1 MRAIGKQASV
11 ILAGC
16 IGAVMMGAVA
26 QAGDVGPKIPIDK
39 SKGSCVLPGDQM
51 RREHMK
57 ILMHRRDDTMFRGIR
72 GGKKALS
79 ACLTCHMVKDEKTGK
94 PVTVAS
100 PKHFCRVCH
109 DYAAVKVDCWQ
120 CHKSVP
126 EAAERQAMIGPDGR
140 LKASLMAQL
149 KAFVHREQGG
159 RN

>member
-1 MRAIGKQASV
+1 MRALGRGASV
-11 ILAGC
+11 IMAACAGLLLANTAAG
-16 IGAVMMGAVA
+16 
-26 QAGDVGPKIPIDK
+26 AGDIVPKIPIDK

-57 ILMHRRDDTMFRGIR
+57 ILMHRRDQTVYQGIR
-72 GGKKALS
+72 GGKASFS

-109 DYAAVKVDCWQ
+109 DYAAVKVDCWE

-126 EAAERQAMIGPDGR
+126 EEAGNQAMLKGSAGR
-140 LKASLMAQL
+140 DETKFAQL
-149 KAFVHREQGG
+149 MKYVQGG
-159 RN
+159 RK